1 MDPVVIKRVLP
12 CSKRQLFDAWSQPA
26 LLSRWLF
33 ASQQPT
39 AKSTVQ
45 SSFTVGGHYEVIM
58 HLPTGDYR
66 HYGVYRAIERYH
78 HIAFSWNSHIVED
91 SLVELHF
98 REMSPNRCELTLTH
112 SQFPSEEVRTKHND
126 GWQRC
131 LQNLPLLW
139 PAQNTLDIT
148 SDGSGSPN

>member
-26 LLSRWLF
+26 LLSQWLF

-39 AKSTVQ
+39 ARSTVQ
-45 SSFTVGGHYEVIM
+45 SSFTVGGQYEVMM

-78 HIAFSWNSHIVED
+78 HIAFSWS
-91 SLVELHF
+91 SLLL
-98 REMSPNRCELTLTH
+98 REALSNWIFASYRPIAPN
-112 SQFPSEEVRTKHND
+112 
-126 GWQRC
+126 
-131 LQNLPLLW
+131 
-139 PAQNTLDIT
+139 
-148 SDGSGSPN
+148 